1 LFRSSCEE
9 DWVEIWNVMAHQ
21 EDRLVG
27 RYCSST
33 APGPVE
39 SREQAVALKVLLH
52 TDDEGVYSG
61 FKARYMF
68 FTPENVYGG
77 KNTIIL
83 DK

>member
-1 LFRSSCEE
+1 
-9 DWVEIWNVMAHQ
+9 
-21 EDRLVG
+21 
-27 RYCSST
+27 
-33 APGPVE
+33 VE

-77 KNTIIL
+77 KNTIINSW
-83 DK
+83 